1 MLSDIVV
8 VDLSSSKL
16 HFKGL
21 NWIANLDY
29 GWKGMY
35 IYLIFWNVY
44 KTGFKIVGVV
54 KRT

>member
-1 MLSDIVV
+1 MLSDIVI

-21 NWIANLDY
+21 NWIANLD
-29 GWKGMY
+29 WKGMY
-35 IYLIFWNVY
+35 IYLIFLNVH
-44 KTGFKIVGVV
+44 KPGFKIVGVV